1 MNILNALLF
10 AKEYKQDGG
19 LKILTAYQKKTNKQT
34 KTKPNQNKTRPSFS
48 IADTEQFQNNFLH
61 NLAISSRDKENLK
74 VCDPQMYSN
83 HLSYESSVKVLIP
96 IVWEKGKTPL
106 PHI

>member
-1 MNILNALLF
+1 MPFSLQRNINKMEASKSSLP
-10 AKEYKQDGG
+10 
-19 LKILTAYQKKTNKQT
+19 IRKKTNKQI
-34 KTKPNQNKTRPSFS
+34 KTKPNKNKTRPSFS